1 MSNTLIQENYP
12 EIKIKSVKNILLS
25 RMHEP
30 DKAWGTHSIRAIKA
44 DAYLVVVETDQGHI
58 GYGEVCS
65 YGGPPVIASWVDWFS
80 RIMVGRSLAEA
91 WRVARPRGVNWAHD
105 GAAAGLDCAFWDILG
120 QVTGKTVAVLL
131 GADPKVTEVDA
142 YASGGVSYDWAT
154 NPDQLIE
161 EVVGYK
167 NLGYTTTKIRMGTS
181 WHFDGVTPERFVKHM
196 KKLRDAVGFEF
207 RLAVDGNARLDVDQ
221 ALVVAKGLNDLGFIW
236 FEDAIPMS
244 EIDGFKQLQKVA
256 PDLTISG
263 GEVMQ
268 TLDQYRPYFEQG
280 ALQMLHPDAGWM
292 GITEMKA
299 VMEMAATY
307 GISCDPH
314 GWHNGAL
321 AIMHAHIMAGAP
333 LYGQVEINFSQGPL
347 RDAILADGLATA
359 KGKLS
364 VPQVPGFGIK
374 LAPNIEE
381 KFPYLDHNYHAEIMH
396 QAKEIKP
403 PVRNYMDNNP
413 FR

>member
-1 MSNTLIQENYP
+1 MNTLIQENYP
-12 EIKIKSVKNILLS
+12 DVKIKSVKNILLS

-30 DKAWGTHSIRAIKA
+30 DKAWRTHSIYAVKA
-44 DAYLVVVETDQGHI
+44 DAYLVVVETDQGQI

-80 RIMVGRSLAEA
+80 RVMVGRSLAEA
-91 WRVARPRGVNWAHD
+91 WRVARPRGLNWAHD

-120 QVTGKTVAVLL
+120 QITGKTVAVLL
-131 GADPKVTEVDA
+131 GADPNITEVDA
-142 YASGGVSYDWAT
+142 YASGGVSYDWAV
-154 NPDQLIE
+154 NPDQLID

-167 NLGYTTTKIRMGTS
+167 NMGYTTSKIRMGTG
-181 WHFDGVTPERFVKHM
+181 WQFDGVTPERFIKHM
-196 KKLRDAVGFEF
+196 KKLRDAVGPDF
-207 RLAVDGNARLDVDQ
+207 RLALDGNARLNLDE
-221 ALVVAKGLNDLGFIW
+221 ALVVAKGLNDLGFVW
-236 FEDAIPMS
+236 FEDAIPIWD
-244 EIDGFKQLQKVA
+244 IDGFKALQKVA
-256 PDLTISG
+256 PDVTISG

-268 TLDQYRPYFEQG
+268 SLDQYRPYFEQG

-347 RDAILADGLATA
+347 RDGILADGTPTA

-374 LAPNIEE
+374 LAPDLEK
-381 KFPYLDHNYHAEIMH
+381 KFPYLDFGYHAEIMH
-396 QAKEIKP
+396 PYKNIKP
-403 PVRNYMDNNP
+403 NPRNYMENNP

>member
-1 MSNTLIQENYP
+1 LNSLIQENYP
-12 EIKIKSVKNILLS
+12 DVKITSVKNILLS
-25 RMHEP
+25 RMHEK
-30 DKAWGTHSIRAIKA
+30 DKAWGTHSIRAVKA
-44 DAYLVVVETDQGHI
+44 DVHIVVVETDQGQI
-58 GYGEVCS
+58 GYGEICS
-65 YGGPPVIASWVDWFS
+65 YGGPPVIKSWVEWFS
-80 RIMVGRSLAEA
+80 RIMVGRSLSEA

-120 QVTGKTVAVLL
+120 QITGKTVAVLL

-142 YASGGVSYDWAT
+142 YASGGVNYDWGI
-154 NPDQLIE
+154 NPDQLID

-167 NLGYTTTKIRMGTS
+167 NLGFTTTKLRMGTG
-181 WHFDGVTPERFVKHM
+181 WQFDGVTPERFLALM
-196 KKLRDAVGFEF
+196 KKLRDAVGPDF
-207 RLAVDGNARLDVDQ
+207 RLAVDGNARLNLEE
-221 ALVVAKGLNDLGFIW
+221 ALKVAKGLNDLGFIW
-236 FEDAIPMS
+236 FEDAIAIS
-244 EIDGFKQLQKVA
+244 NIDGFKALQKVA

-268 TLDQYRPYFEQG
+268 SLDQYRPYFEQG

-314 GWHNGAL
+314 GWHNGAM

-333 LYGQVEINFSQGPL
+333 LYGQVEVNFAQGPL
-347 RDAILADGLATA
+347 RDAILADGLPVA
-359 KGKLS
+359 KGKLQ

-374 LAPNIEE
+374 LADGLEE
-381 KFPYLDHNYHAEIMH
+381 KFPYLDFNYHAEIMH
-396 QAKEIKP
+396 PVAEVKP
-403 PVRNYMDNNP
+403 EPRNY
-413 FR
+413 F